1 VIRGRSKLGKRLE
14 ARLTEAGGAVDDRFH
29 AAKFMKGVLTK
40 VFPDHWSF
48 FLGEMALY
56 SFIILLITGIYLTFF
71 FVPSLS
77 DAVYHGSY
85 TKLDGVHM
93 SEAYASTLNISFDIR
108 GGLLIRQ
115 IHHWAALV
123 FVASICL
130 HALRIFFSGAFRKP
144 REINWVIGTTLFLL
158 ACVEGFCGY
167 SLPDDLLS
175 GTGIR
180 IAEGIML
187 SIPIVGT
194 YVAFFFFG
202 GQYPGHIFVS
212 RLYITHVLLIPGL
225 LMALITAHLMV
236 LWHQGHTQWPGKKQK
251 DNNEVGDRLFPT
263 FMIKTTS
270 LFFMTFGGLAFLGA
284 IAQINPVYEYGPY
297 NPLSVSN
304 SSQPD
309 WYIGF
314 LEGTLRMMPG
324 VSTSSW
330 GHTWVWNVFIPAVLL
345 PVLFFLLMYAYPFI
359 EQWITGDRRPHQV
372 LDRPRN
378 MPARTALGA
387 AVITM
392 AAVIQLAGADDV
404 IADHL
409 SIPVEFLVYAFRSA
423 FFVLPVVAFV
433 VTRRVC
439 LARQHA
445 DRRKLRRGME
455 FGITAAPT
463 PPGGQQDSLLGGQ
476 PDEAD
481 GQRAATAYLVESR
494 PPTDEERAVMQTR
507 RPDELITP
515 IPRHLVPL
523 PTPRRAIA
531 QVRARLN
538 HAYVLPRLETPSADP
553 AQTGDSEYVEK
564 IERQQAN
571 GHGHDGRGAGSG

>member
-1 VIRGRSKLGKRLE
+1 VMRGRSRLGKRVE
-14 ARLTEAGGAVDDRFH
+14 SALTQAGGAVDDRFH
-29 AAKFMKGVLTK
+29 AAKFMKGVLIK
-40 VFPDHWSF
+40 VFPDQWSF

-56 SFIILLITGIYLTFF
+56 SFIILVITGIYLTFF

-77 DAVYHGSY
+77 DVVYHGSY
-85 TKLDGVHM
+85 SKLDGVHM
-93 SEAYASTLNISFDIR
+93 SQAYASALNISFDVR

-130 HALRIFFSGAFRKP
+130 HILRIFFSGAFRKP

-167 SLPDDLLS
+167 SLPDDMLS

-187 SIPIVGT
+187 SIPVVGT

-202 GQYPGHIFVS
+202 GQYPGHIFIT
-212 RLYITHVLLIPGL
+212 RLYIAHVLLIPGL

-236 LWHQGHTQWPGKKQK
+236 LWHQGHTQWPGKKQR
-251 DNNEVGDRLFPT
+251 DNNEVGDRLFPV

-270 LFFMTFGGLAFLGA
+270 LFFMTFGALALLGT
-284 IAQINPVYEYGPY
+284 IAQINPIYEYGPY
-297 NPLSVSN
+297 NPLNASN

-324 VSTSSW
+324 VDSNVW
-330 GHTWVWNVFIPAVLL
+330 GHTFAWNVFIPAVLL
-345 PVLFFLLMYAYPFI
+345 PVLFFLLMYAYPFF
-359 EQWITGDRRPHQV
+359 EQWVTGDRRPHQV

-378 MPARTALGA
+378 MPARTSLGA
-387 AVITM
+387 AIVAL
-392 AAVIQLAGADDV
+392 AAVTQLAGGDDV

-409 SIPVEFLVYAFRSA
+409 HIPVEYLVYAFRA
-423 FFVLPVVAFV
+423 GFFVLPA
-433 VTRRVC
+433 VTFAVTWRVC
-439 LARQHA
+439 LALQRA
-445 DRRKLRRGME
+445 DRLELRRGTE
-455 FGITAAPT
+455 FGIAAVPT
-463 PPGGQQDSLLGGQ
+463 PADGQSDSLLGGQ
-476 PDEAD
+476 REEAD
-481 GQRAATAYLVESR
+481 GQPEMTAYLVESR
-494 PPTDEERAVMQTR
+494 PTGSEERAVMQTR
-507 RPDELITP
+507 RPDELLVP

-523 PTPRRAIA
+523 PAPRRVFA

-538 HAYVLPRLETPSADP
+538 HLYVISRLETPSANP
-553 AQTGDSEYVEK
+553 ARTGDVEYLEK
-564 IERQQAN
+564 LRKQQGA
-571 GHGHDGRGAGSG
+571 DGQS